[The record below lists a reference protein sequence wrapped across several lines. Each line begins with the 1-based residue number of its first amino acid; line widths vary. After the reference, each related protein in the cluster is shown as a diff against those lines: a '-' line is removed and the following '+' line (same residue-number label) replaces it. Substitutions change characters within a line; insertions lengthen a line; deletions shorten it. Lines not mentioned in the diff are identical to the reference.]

1 MKQFKKILRSV
12 QRKITELSHDIF
24 RSIAF
29 YPVLISFLFCV
40 ISICTLNVE
49 NLELVTKLKE
59 RASFLVV
66 RDIETA
72 KTILSTLIG
81 GILSLTVFS
90 FSMVMVVLNQASSNF
105 SPRLLPGL
113 ISDKK
118 HQIILGFY
126 TGTILYTVII
136 LMSLG
141 SYSPSEGYS
150 GFSTILAAI
159 FGIICISLFVYFI
172 HSISSAIQIDH
183 IVDKI
188 FAQSNKKL
196 EEKINNQN
204 SCDLSTSGW
213 KVIYS
218 EHSGY
223 YQGIFI
229 SFVSDYFKNQEN
241 YIEIIPYESQY
252 VWKGSP
258 LMKIKEDIPADE
270 LRSLINSISFSQD
283 KHKNDGYISGMLK
296 LTEVAV
302 RAMSPGINDPGTT
315 TDVITKLGQLICKA
329 SQVYP
334 KTFEEN
340 TENKIILI
348 ENTIIAEE
356 LMRILIQPI
365 RHYAK
370 NDSIVMFELAAAL
383 QYSVKNSKI
392 VESNKKEIIKEI
404 ESLST
409 SIEQNIENENDRKPI
424 LEIINKNS

>member
-392 VESNKKEIIKEI
+392 VASNKKEIIKEI
-404 ESLST
+404 ETLST

>member
-12 QRKITELSHDIF
+12 QRNITELSHDIF

-141 SYSPSEGYS
+141 SYRPSEGYS

-241 YIEIIPYESQY
+241 HVEIIPYESQY

-315 TDVITKLGQLICKA
+315 TDVITKLGQLIAKA

-334 KTFEEN
+334 RTFEEN
-340 TENKIILI
+340 KENKIILI

-365 RHYAK
+365 RHYAR

-383 QYSVKNSKI
+383 QHSVKNSKI
-392 VESNKKEIIKEI
+392 VASNKKEITKEI
-404 ESLST
+404 ETLSR
-409 SIEQNIENENDRKPI
+409 SIEQNIENKNDRKPI
-424 LEIINKNS
+424 LEILKKNS